1 MKLISNKKVVKYTEI
16 DVTGF
21 ALVEQLC
28 FEW

>member
-1 MKLISNKKVVKYTEI
+1 MKLISNKVVKYTEI